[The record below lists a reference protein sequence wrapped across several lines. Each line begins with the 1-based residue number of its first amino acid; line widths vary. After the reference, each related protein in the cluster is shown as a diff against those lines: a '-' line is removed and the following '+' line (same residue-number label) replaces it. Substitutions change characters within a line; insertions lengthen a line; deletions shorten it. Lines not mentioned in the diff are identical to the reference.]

1 MSNLPDNSA
10 TSSSDDARLRS
21 DAEPH
26 AESDATA
33 SSASSASKRPRRRRL
48 WLRLAWMLVVL
59 LVVLVALAPMLLSTG
74 TGNDLV
80 FGIAS
85 RTANLQFENAS
96 LSVSWF
102 GAQRFEAERV
112 WHKGG
117 AFDAHRV
124 SLNAEDLSAWRLI
137 RGGNAGGIPLT
148 LDSLVLRPD
157 MFPPSDEP
165 EQQEPLGASIP
176 THYEALITLSANEIR
191 WECPDQPPLTAR
203 NIESSMDLDSRADI
217 TFAIDA
223 IVQRGGEAA
232 GSVYADVTVRDAF
245 DAEGRFRAGTARVEG
260 TVEVADLSLVGIEDA
275 LGLGRVITPL
285 VGEELHVARVT
296 AQGTPDKLE
305 ATLHLATSRI
315 EETVFVLQREKDVLT
330 IRGEEPLRAEV
341 LPASLAALLRV
352 EPPPITDA
360 TTLTFDLTEVRIPF
374 DADEQPRIDSIA
386 IDASGSLAPTG
397 IRFDGDRV
405 VSLNDLGFTVRSKAL
420 GESIDAEL
428 TGIAAIG
435 ESTEPFS
442 LTLDLQ
448 NVLTPQPT
456 GTGFARLPVVLAEAA
471 IGGDWP
477 LVGTL
482 GSQVETTLALTP
494 GERRRVAYTLDVVS
508 GRGAGQL
515 AGWADLTGE
524 APELHA
530 HTPESIRWS
539 VTPET
544 AEQWYRV
551 MSEPRTAGSSAPDEK
566 AQTTAD
572 AADADAGGTGEPAE
586 AAKLFLT
593 LAEPAMIELRVPHVN
608 ARFARTPRG
617 FAVDPAASSFHVEAT
632 APVLQL
638 RDPEVEGRRIR
649 AEQAR
654 IEARADQPAQGIE
667 FIVSATIPE
676 RVADAKLYQD
686 AGEEV
691 APGRINATLSIRD
704 AMGSEGELRL
714 EQSAIA
720 VDATVD
726 RVPSAVIDDLA
737 KAESKLLAL
746 LGPVTS
752 ASIKGTYRFDEVSRF
767 EAAMQTT
774 NMTQSIPFALQ
785 PDRSITAPRDITVEL
800 RPTPMTF
807 REVLGKAMPMVADA
821 IGSTRPVIIRID
833 GDSLRIPLRDGLD
846 LPQARI
852 EGEFDL
858 GTVRLRR
865 DGWVGQAVF
874 GVINDVTSK
883 VGIKLP
889 QRASRNV
896 VDATFTPARFSL
908 ADGIASTEQF
918 WLYGDDIAVGFQG
931 SRIDVESEKI
941 EQLSM
946 GILGASFIA
955 GSGGKLGPFIKADQ
969 IYTLPVSGTISNP
982 KIEKG
987 WLTIELTG
995 SIISRTL
1002 DKPTFGIGGKIF
1014 DFVGDPVRDLKTKPM
1029 QLDWDKP
1036 EPVVAFLQRVKGEA
1050 PDEVPEE
1057 LKEEITEQLGE
1068 QQPDEADSPADEQSD
1083 ARDAVRDVLG
1093 DVLGG
1098 VFRDAIEQREREQD
1112 EQQED

>member
-1 MSNLPDNSA
+1 M
-10 TSSSDDARLRS
+10 
-21 DAEPH
+21 
-26 AESDATA
+26 
-33 SSASSASKRPRRRRL
+33 
-48 WLRLAWMLVVL
+48 VL
-59 LVVLVALAPMLLSTG
+59 LVVLVAFSPLLLSTG
-74 TGNDLV
+74 IGNTLV
-80 FGIAS
+80 FAIAS
-85 RTANLQFENAS
+85 RAANLRFENAS

-112 WHKGG
+112 WHNGG

-124 SLNAEDLSAWRLI
+124 SLNAEDLTAWRLI
-137 RGGNAGGIPLT
+137 RGGNANGIFIT
-148 LDSLVLRPD
+148 VDSLVLRPD

-176 THYEALITLSANEIR
+176 THFEAMITLSANEIR
-191 WECPDQPPLTAR
+191 WESPDQPPLIAR
-203 NIESSMDLDSRADI
+203 DIAASVDLVSRAHI
-217 TFAIDA
+217 TFAVDA
-223 IVQRGGEAA
+223 IVQRGGEAP

-245 DAEGRFRAGTARVEG
+245 DAEGRFRAGTTQVEG
-260 TVEVADLSLVGIEDA
+260 AMEVSELSLLSMEDA

-285 VGEELHVARVT
+285 VGEEVRVARVT
-296 AQGTPDKLE
+296 AQGTPDQLD
-305 ATLHLATSRI
+305 ATLHLDTPRI
-315 EETVFVLQREKDVLT
+315 AEAAFRLEREGDAITL
-330 IRGEEPLRAEV
+330 RGEEPLRLEV

-352 EPPPITDA
+352 EASPITDA

-374 DADEQPRIDSIA
+374 DAEGRPRIEGIA

-405 VSLNDLGFTVRSKAL
+405 VALNDLGVTVRSKAL
-420 GESIDAEL
+420 GESIDAKL

-456 GTGFARLPVVLAEAA
+456 GTGFARLPVVLAESA
-471 IGGDWP
+471 IGGNVP

-482 GSQVETTLALTP
+482 GSRVETTLALTP
-494 GERRRVAYTLDVVS
+494 GERRRIAYTLDVVS
-508 GRGAGQL
+508 GRGAGEL

-539 VTPET
+539 VAPET
-544 AEQWYRV
+544 AEQWYRA
-551 MSEPRTAGSSAPDEK
+551 MSEPRTAGSSAPDGK
-566 AQTTAD
+566 GQTTAD
-572 AADADAGGTGEPAE
+572 AADADAGGTGEQAE
-586 AAKLFLT
+586 AAKLFLA

-608 ARFARTPRG
+608 ARFAKTPRG
-617 FAVDPAASSFHVEAT
+617 FALDATASSFHVEAT

-649 AEQAR
+649 AEQAKL
-654 IEARADQPAQGIE
+654 EARADRPAERIALMLT
-667 FIVSATIPE
+667 ATIPE

-691 APGRINATLSIRD
+691 APGRIDTTLSIRD
-704 AMGSEGELRL
+704 AINPDGDVVVERST
-714 EQSAIA
+714 IA

-726 RVPSAVIDDLA
+726 RVPSAVIDGVA
-737 KAESKLLAL
+737 KAQSKLLAL

-752 ASIKGTYRFDEVSRF
+752 ASLEGTYRFDEVSRF

-774 NMTQSIPFALQ
+774 NMTQSIPFALRA
-785 PDRSITAPRDITVEL
+785 DGSITAFGDISVEL

-807 REVLGKAMPMVADA
+807 REVLGEAMPMVADA
-821 IGSTRPVIIRID
+821 IGSTRPVTIRID

-846 LPQARI
+846 LTQARI

-858 GTVRLRR
+858 GTVQLQR

-874 GVINDVTSK
+874 GVIRSVTDK
-883 VGIKLP
+883 VGIGLP
-889 QRASRNV
+889 NRASQNI
-896 VDATFTPARFSL
+896 VDATFTPLRFSL
-908 ADGIASTEQF
+908 ADGIASAEQF
-918 WLYGDDIAVGFQG
+918 WLSGDDIAIGFQD
-931 SRIDVESEKI
+931 SRINVESEEI
-941 EQLSM
+941 EKLSM

-955 GSGGKLGPFIKADQ
+955 GSGGKLGPFVKAEQ

-982 KIEKG
+982 KIDTN

-1002 DKPTFGIGGKIF
+1002 DKPTFGIGGKLF
-1014 DFVGDPVRDLKTKPM
+1014 DLFGDRVRDVKTKPM

-1036 EPVVAFLQRVKGEA
+1036 ERVVAFLQRVQGEA
-1050 PDEVPEE
+1050 PDEVPDE
-1057 LKEEITEQLGE
+1057 LKEEIKAAPAAEPPSEQ
-1068 QQPDEADSPADEQSD
+1068 ATSPAEDQSD
-1083 ARDAVRDVLG
+1083 ARDVVRDVLG
-1093 DVLGG
+1093 GALRGALREG
-1098 VFRDAIEQREREQD
+1098 IEQREREQD
-1112 EQQED
+1112 EEQED